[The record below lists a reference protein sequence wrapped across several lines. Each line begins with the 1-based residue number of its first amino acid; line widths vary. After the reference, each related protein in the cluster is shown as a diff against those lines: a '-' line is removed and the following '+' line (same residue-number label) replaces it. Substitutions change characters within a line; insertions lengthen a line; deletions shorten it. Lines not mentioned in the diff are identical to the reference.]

1 LLEVRAI
8 AASWSLS
15 LSILVPWC
23 LGVEVE
29 ASKLILIIDDEEDIR
44 EVVQMS
50 LELTAGWRTI
60 GCGSGVE
67 GVARARADRP
77 DAILLDVMMP
87 GQDGAAVLNELK
99 ADARTA
105 SIPVIM
111 LTAKART
118 ERNPPPG
125 AAGVIVKPFDP
136 ESLAA
141 QIAAMLGWTIPR
153 RSVSR

>member
-1 LLEVRAI
+1 MN
-8 AASWSLS
+8 
-15 LSILVPWC
+15 
-23 LGVEVE
+23 
-29 ASKLILIIDDEEDIR
+29 KLILIIDDEEDIR

-50 LELTAGWRTI
+50 LELNAGWRTI
-60 GCGSGVE
+60 SCGSGPE
-67 GVARARADRP
+67 GVARAQSDCP

-105 SIPVIM
+105 PIPVIM

-136 ESLAA
+136 ARLAA
-141 QIAAMLGWTIPR
+141 QIVEMLGWSIP
-153 RSVSR
+153 SVTSGAQPSDDPMAVTTPLPTNPRA